1 MKQVKLYIDPILHAR
16 CKAQAA
22 WEGKYL
28 ASDKPDKPC
37 WISEAMREKLE
48 RGATP

>member
-1 MKQVKLYIDPILHAR
+1 MKQVKLVYISLELHAR

-22 WEGKYL
+22 MEGKNLSY
-28 ASDKPDKPC
+28 DKPDKPC

-48 RGATP
+48 RSK